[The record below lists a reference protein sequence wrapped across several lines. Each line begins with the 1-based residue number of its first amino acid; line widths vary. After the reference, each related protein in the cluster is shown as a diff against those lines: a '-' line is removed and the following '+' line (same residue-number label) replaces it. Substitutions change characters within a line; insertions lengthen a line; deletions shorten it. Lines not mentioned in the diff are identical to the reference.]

1 LRERAASDGVPP
13 RPDRQPAASVVARPD
28 RETPADPFASW
39 RRLHPA
45 AIAVWLSSIVGQLG
59 LFIALALV
67 LRGDGPPQF
76 FAIAAASIAAMSAVV
91 RWMRLSFRIERDTL
105 IIRGG
110 LLSRWRRVLP
120 FSRIQSVDVVRKLTH
135 RLFGVVELR
144 VEVAG
149 GRETEA
155 PLVALSPHDADVIRA
170 ILLSEEA
177 AHARPDTPPLVRMR
191 PAQLLLA
198 GVTGGRIAVAAA
210 LLGWMQ
216 QFLTE
221 ETAFRYFER
230 VVAGGRSGLVVALI
244 VGAFVL
250 IASVTIS
257 LVGTILVFWNF
268 TARRDGDRLVITRGL
283 LQIRRAVVPIH
294 RIQAI
299 RLEENLLRRVFGLA
313 SLHVITAGYAQG
325 EDQQRTS
332 MLLPIAGR
340 AACLDLASRVLRT
353 PADVVDARLEPAP
366 RRALA
371 RRLAVAG
378 LFGGAV
384 SAGGMLVFELG
395 LVWAA
400 VVIFVAFALALLS
413 WRALGHAVMGRHVVA
428 RSGALVR
435 RSTIAAHGNVQH
447 LSLVRSPTQRM
458 LGLATVRLS
467 IPRATTLMS
476 DLDGAAGE
484 DRFALLARG
493 IIADPEGS

>member
-1 LRERAASDGVPP
+1 MAAFE
-13 RPDRQPAASVVARPD
+13 A
-28 RETPADPFASW
+28 W

-45 AIAVWLSSIVGQLG
+45 AIAVWLSSIVGQFGLLIGLAVVLG
-59 LFIALALV
+59 
-67 LRGDGPPQF
+67 GDGPPQVV
-76 FAIAAASIAAMSAVV
+76 AIAAASIAALGAVV
-91 RWMRLSFRIERDTL
+91 RWMRLSFRIERHTL

-144 VEVAG
+144 VEVVG

-155 PLVALSPHDADVIRA
+155 PLVALTPHDADVIRA
-170 ILLSEEA
+170 SLLSEEPA

-198 GVTGGRIAVAAA
+198 GFTGGRIAVAAA
-210 LLGWMQ
+210 LLGWVQ

-221 ETAFRYFER
+221 ESVFRFFER

-250 IASVTIS
+250 VASVTIS

-283 LQIRRAVVPIH
+283 LQIRRAMVPIH

-299 RLEENLLRRVFGLA
+299 RMEENLVRRVFGIA
-313 SLHVITAGYAQG
+313 SLHVITAGYARG

-332 MLLPIAGR
+332 MLLPIADR
-340 AACLDLASRVLRT
+340 AACLDIASQVLHS
-353 PADVVDARLEPAP
+353 PAEVVDAQLEPAP
-366 RRALA
+366 PRALV
-371 RRLAVAG
+371 RRLAVASLIG
-378 LFGGAV
+378 GFVISGDVLFVEVGPI
-384 SAGGMLVFELG
+384 
-395 LVWAA
+395 WAA
-400 VVIFVAFALALLS
+400 VVIPVAWGLALLS
-413 WRALGHAVMGRHVVA
+413 WRALGHAVVGRHVVA
-428 RSGALVR
+428 RSGMLVR
-435 RSTIAAHGNVQH
+435 RTTLAAHGNVQH
-447 LSLVRSPTQRM
+447 LSLTRSPTQRM

-467 IPRATTLMS
+467 IPRATTLMT
-476 DLDGAAGE
+476 DLDRVAGE
-484 DRFALLARG
+484 DRFALLAEG
-493 IIADPEGS
+493 IIGDPVGS